1 MLFHGVIAWV
11 ILWLLWIRWAYGKIF
26 HFCCHLTLRIFS
38 MEEIYSHENKTLQ
51 NNDSAMEQFIL
62 CILSKLNK
70 IRYFILKWVIH
81 SFAMMIVK
89 LTLSNIK
96 RLKINVRLLLDIN
109 FETLDI
115 LSRLNKR
122 GLTFF
127 AFQIWLIYQ
136 VGYHIMIY

>member
-1 MLFHGVIAWV
+1 
-11 ILWLLWIRWAYGKIF
+11 
-26 HFCCHLTLRIFS
+26 
-38 MEEIYSHENKTLQ
+38 
-51 NNDSAMEQFIL
+51 MEQFIL
-62 CILSKLNK
+62 WILSKLNK

-127 AFQIWLIYQ
+127 AFQIWLINQ
-136 VGYHIMIY
+136 VGYHNDLFKRAKTQIWKSINLLKPSWTDDCKWNIVGISTNTSIDFSRDSVVTLVRKY